1 LRPGRPARH
10 CRLPGS
16 AALVASP
23 ARAPS
28 SRRSAP
34 SRSSPSAALLAPAD
48 GGSARTTTSDPAGRD
63 PNRDRMRW
71 RNRRCTRCR
80 TTDPPTVRP
89 TTNPTLGSGV
99 ALTGSGVSVLPARA
113 RCTTTEP
120 RAARRPRCTPVAKS
134 SRRVSRA
141 AAGSNARYP
150 ARECLGRQLNATFA
164 APGRQDRAPGAG
176 PHAQPEPVGPGA
188 ATVVRLER
196 TLALAHGCRSPG
208 AVVRVAMGEGALE
221 CPPVGGRRPEPRR
234 PGP

>member
-1 LRPGRPARH
+1 MLEAPTARE
-10 CRLPGS
+10 
-16 AALVASP
+16 
-23 ARAPS
+23 PS

-48 GGSARTTTSDPAGRD
+48 DGSARTTTSDPAGRVA
-63 PNRDRMRW
+63 NRDRMRW

-89 TTNPTLGSGV
+89 TTNPTLGPSV
-99 ALTGSGVSVLPARA
+99 ALTAGLTGAGVSVAPTRA

-150 ARECLGRQLNATFA
+150 GARRLRPTTRRDPC
-164 APGRQDRAPGAG
+164 GAG
-176 PHAQPEPVGPGA
+176 PPGSPARRGYACA
-188 ATVVRLER
+188 AGTRGSSRGDGCSAGTYACPCSRLSFSR
-196 TLALAHGCRSPG
+196 CCGARRHGRGRARMP
-208 AVVRVAMGEGALE
+208 A
-221 CPPVGGRRPEPRR
+221 GGRETARA
-234 PGP
+234 

>member
-1 LRPGRPARH
+1 MLEAPTARE
-10 CRLPGS
+10 
-16 AALVASP
+16 
-23 ARAPS
+23 PS

-48 GGSARTTTSDPAGRD
+48 DGSARTTTSDPAGRVA
-63 PNRDRMRW
+63 NRDRMRW

-80 TTDPPTVRP
+80 TTAPPTVRP
-89 TTNPTLGSGV
+89 TTNPTLGPSV
-99 ALTGSGVSVLPARA
+99 ALTAGLTGAGVSVAPTRA

-150 ARECLGRQLNATFA
+150 AREGLGRQLDATLA

-176 PHAQPEPVGPGA
+176 THAQPEPVGPRA

-208 AVVRVAMGEGALE
+208 AVVRVAMGEGAQE